1 MLRNTSLLS
10 SRHAGLWTST
20 MGARGKSGWAP
31 VGSAI
36 PRACTLELEDGLR
49 LSGMSFG
56 SEKSVEGE
64 LVFTTGMVGY
74 PETLTD
80 PSYNG
85 QFVVSTFP
93 LAGNYG
99 VRRSLQTGGGGET
112 GAERWHKHMHPYEY
126 QWGKWTEWLSLA
138 NPRGSA
144 RWVVRVCV
152 GCVVGVWGEGGILLT

>member
-1 MLRNTSLLS
+1 MAMLRNTSLLS

-99 VRRSLQTGGGGET
+99 VRRSLQTECVCVSGGGGGGRYRQGRSFGTNT
-112 GAERWHKHMHPYEY
+112 GTHTHAHKHRITYEY
-126 QWGKWTEWLSLA
+126 QGGA
-138 NPRGSA
+138 NG
-144 RWVVRVCV
+144 
-152 GCVVGVWGEGGILLT
+152 